1 MFQLVTHIRKVSV
14 KILRQILI
22 FFFQHF
28 AYLDVNLDRKSIL
41 YIFSSIR
48 AILGVELAKMVF
60 LAIFW
65 HF

>member
-1 MFQLVTHIRKVSV
+1 MFQQVTHIRKVSV
-14 KILRQILI
+14 KILRQSLI

-28 AYLDVNLDRKSIL
+28 THLDVNLDEESIL

-60 LAIFW
+60 FAIFW